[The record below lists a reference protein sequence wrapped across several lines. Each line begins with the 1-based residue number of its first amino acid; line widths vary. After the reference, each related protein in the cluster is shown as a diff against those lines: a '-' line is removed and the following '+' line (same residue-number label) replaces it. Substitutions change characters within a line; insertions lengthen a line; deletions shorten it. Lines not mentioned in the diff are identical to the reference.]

1 MVFDPLEIQQ
11 PVFPF
16 WTVSI
21 FSDINGDIRVPQLHM
36 LHSLLYSI
44 WHYKK
49 FVIASLPANR
59 NTIAV
64 SASTNHA
71 KDSMMMSAGRAIGR
85 IMETVDRIHSREM
98 VDSQEIYT
106 SLDQLHL
113 PWAELW

>member
-1 MVFDPLEIQQ
+1 MCRGESAAESELDQEFD
-11 PVFPF
+11 
-16 WTVSI
+16 
-21 FSDINGDIRVPQLHM
+21 
-36 LHSLLYSI
+36 
-44 WHYKK
+44 
-49 FVIASLPANR
+49 LPANR

-85 IMETVDRIHSREM
+85 IMETVDRIHSWEM